1 MDKIST
7 LLPKVLHK
15 RGIKHEADA
24 SLIVHH
30 AQKWL
35 KEHGAPEDTNVTK
48 FQDRTLFIETASS
61 VAAQECH
68 GMTNDLSE
76 ELQATFPNVTLDT
89 IRILRSSQSGVE

>member
-1 MDKIST
+1 MDRLSA

-24 SLIVHH
+24 SLVVYH

-35 KEHGAPEDTNVTK
+35 KEHDAQEGTNVTK
-48 FQDRTLFIETASS
+48 LQYGTLFIETLSS

-68 GMTNDLSE
+68 GMTNDLLE